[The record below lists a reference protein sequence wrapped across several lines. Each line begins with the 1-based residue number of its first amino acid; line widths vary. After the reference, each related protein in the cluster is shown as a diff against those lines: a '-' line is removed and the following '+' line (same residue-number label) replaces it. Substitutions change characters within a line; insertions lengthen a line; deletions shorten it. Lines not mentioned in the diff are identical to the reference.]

1 MSFYI
6 IPGRAP
12 CNVGRK
18 GRPSTFGWAVI
29 ESGSLMNY
37 PKLCNWILLKK
48 NTDGSFDARD
58 CLTETEYTLGGTIG
72 YFARKLDGK
81 TDPFSILPGY
91 PRREVHAMLDEL
103 NEVNFLR
110 YGRVLDSSKGSVTY
124 SLIMPRKYRSK
135 SIIPVLI
142 NYFLLVLWL
151 PTFLFGIDCFLS
163 NLPDLDGGSILLGQ
177 WAGISIGTLLH
188 EISHWSSALCYQCR
202 VFEAGVLLHHYMPG
216 AYVMIDDTPIRSRL
230 RKVQVLAAG
239 VEMNILL
246 SGIALFLCAYVP
258 SQSAFYFGAALSNL
272 LLALLNLTFTEGLDG
287 MAAMGKLLGA
297 DYLVARARYVL
308 TTKEERIRLLRAGP
322 HGVIE
327 LLICCIFVALQVVVP
342 SLYLMYFLEVVEC
355 FI

>member
-1 MSFYI
+1 
-6 IPGRAP
+6 
-12 CNVGRK
+12 
-18 GRPSTFGWAVI
+18 
-29 ESGSLMNY
+29 MNY

-48 NTDGSFDARD
+48 NADGSFDGKD
-58 CLTETEYTLGGTIG
+58 CITENEYTLGSTIG

-91 PRREVHAMLDEL
+91 PQREVQAMLDEL
-103 NEVNFLR
+103 NEANFLR

-124 SLIMPRKYRSK
+124 SLIMPRKYRTK
-135 SIIPVLI
+135 SIFPVLI
-142 NYFLLVLWL
+142 NYFLLILWL
-151 PTFLFGIDCFLS
+151 PTFLFGVDCFLA
-163 NLPDLDGGSILLGQ
+163 NLPDLNGGSVLLGQ
-177 WAGISIGTLLH
+177 WAGIIIGAILH
-188 EISHWSSALCYQCR
+188 EAGHASSALCYQGR

-216 AYVMIDDTPIRSRL
+216 AYVLIDDTPIRSRL

-246 SGIALFLCAYVP
+246 SGIALFLCVYVP
-258 SQSAFYFGAALSNL
+258 NQSAFYFGAALSNL

-297 DYLVARARYVL
+297 DSLVARARYIL

-327 LLICCIFVALQVVVP
+327 LLICCILVALQVVVP